1 MQKCNQAALEEN
13 FYFYEQ
19 HNQHYVAA
27 GIVVGIQLDTTPYVQ
42 GTSV

>member
-1 MQKCNQAALEEN
+1 MQECYQAALENN

-27 GIVVGIQLDTTPYVQ
+27 GIVLGTQKDTTPYVQ